1 MFKKSGLGLK
11 LIIFITFFVI
21 YCLTFFTIYSTAQEA
36 HDKDCPSST
45 SPKSVAIANN
55 QVAIELYNQLK
66 AGTDNIF
73 ISPYSLS
80 SVMAMVYE
88 GARGDTA
95 EEIQSVFHF
104 CNEKDL
110 RRSSFAS
117 MDKKLVSTNEYT
129 LNTANAIWVDTSH
142 QLLNSYSDDIK
153 AYYGGKVE
161 NINFR
166 KNPEKARK
174 TINNWFKNNTQSMIK
189 ELFPKGTI
197 DNSTELVLANTIYFK
212 GSWAKAFDKR
222 KTNVKEFHISDAEV
236 IQTPLMDLT
245 GANFNYVED
254 DNVQVLELPF
264 QGNKLSMLF
273 LLPKRNLS
281 SLESILSLENLQKWK
296 DQLFSQKVD
305 VVIPKIDLNS
315 KYFMKDT
322 LSAMGMPISF
332 STQADFGL
340 MFDSENIAIQEVIHQ
355 AALELNE
362 EGAKASAASGVGMVT
377 MAVPQKPATF
387 KADHPFIFII
397 QEKTTD
403 NILFIGRIINP
414 NIK

>member
-11 LIIFITFFVI
+11 LIIFITFFAI
-21 YCLTFFTIYSTAQEA
+21 YCLAFFTIYSTAQEQ

-45 SPKSVAIANN
+45 SPKSVAMSNN

-104 CNEKDL
+104 CQEKDL
-110 RRSSFAS
+110 RRSSFGS
-117 MDKKLVSTNEYT
+117 MDKKLVSTSEYT
-129 LNTANAIWVDTSH
+129 LDTANAIWVEASH
-142 QLLNSYSDDIK
+142 QLLSSYIDDIK
-153 AYYGGKVE
+153 AYYAGKVE

-174 TINNWFKNNTQSMIK
+174 TINTWVKNNTQSMIK

-212 GSWAKAFDKR
+212 GSWVKGFDKR
-222 KTNVKEFHISDAEV
+222 KTKVKEFHVSDTEV
-236 IQTPLMDLT
+236 IQTPLMNLA

-254 DNVQVLELPF
+254 DNVQVLELTF
-264 QGNKLSMLF
+264 QGDKLSMLL
-273 LLPKRNLS
+273 LLPKRDLS
-281 SLESILSLENLQKWK
+281 SLEDVLSLENLQKWK

-305 VVIPKIDLNS
+305 VTIPKIDMNS

-322 LSAMGMPISF
+322 LSAMGMPTAF
-332 STQADFGL
+332 STQADFSL
-340 MFDSENIAIQEVIHQ
+340 MLDSENIAIQEVIHQ

-377 MAVPQKPATF
+377 MAMPQPPAIF
-387 KADHPFIFII
+387 KADHPFIFLIR
-397 QEKTTD
+397 EKTTD
-403 NILFIGRIINP
+403 NILFLGRIINP
-414 NIK
+414 NIR